1 MTLRDVLQPN
11 KPIRGSVLKDI
22 NVFLHGGSNDGA
34 LEATPA
40 RNGRI
45 IKAQKFISPARPSKN
60 VVPQTG
66 QIIGGQIH
74 G

>member
-45 IKAQKFISPARPSKN
+45 IKA
-60 VVPQTG
+60 
-66 QIIGGQIH
+66 
-74 G
+74 